1 MSQNHAQTSLAP
13 RRAALHLLDQI
24 TGANAD
30 QRRLMAE
37 LIAGGAL
44 AHLAGDDRARAQRLA
59 TETLRGLDR
68 ADRLLKPYL
77 TKAPP
82 LTIRNILRLGA
93 WEIIH
98 GAAAH
103 GVVNDM
109 VQIAG
114 LGKRTATLKGLVNA
128 VLRKIADLPAGTWD
142 TLPTPAL
149 PAWLR
154 EPLVDAWGR
163 KPVAAM
169 ERAHFS
175 GAALDITAKTD
186 PAKVAA
192 LIGGTLLPTGPELR
206 LHF

>member
-1 MSQNHAQTSLAP
+1 MSQNQPQSSLAP

-24 TGANAD
+24 TGD
-30 QRRLMAE
+30 GRLMAE

-68 ADRLLKPYL
+68 ADRLLKPWL

-82 LTIRNILRLGA
+82 LTIRNILRLGTY
-93 WEIIH
+93 EIIH

-114 LGKRTATLKGLVNA
+114 LD
-128 VLRKIADLPAGTWD
+128 RKS
-142 TLPTPAL
+142 
-149 PAWLR
+149 
-154 EPLVDAWGR
+154 V
-163 KPVAAM
+163 V
-169 ERAHFS
+169 
-175 GAALDITAKTD
+175 
-186 PAKVAA
+186 
-192 LIGGTLLPTGPELR
+192 
-206 LHF
+206 